1 MKILVTG
8 GAGFIGSHTI
18 RKLLEL
24 NYKVVCV
31 DSFDDYYD
39 PKVKEDN
46 IAAFKKNKKF
56 SLYRQNICDFKRLS
70 RIFQRE
76 KPEKVCHLAAKV
88 GVRASIK
95 DPLPYIETNIS
106 GTLNLLKL
114 SVANNVQ
121 SFVFASSSSVY
132 GDTKKIP
139 FKEEN
144 STDNPIS
151 PYAATKKAGE
161 LLVHVYHKL
170 FNLNCTI
177 LRFFTVYGPSGR
189 PDMAPYLFVDS
200 IYRGK
205 PIKKFG
211 KGDSRRDYTYVDDV
225 VDGIISAIEK
235 NYSFGIFNL
244 GYSHSIN
251 LNKFISLIEKLSA
264 RKAIIKTVG
273 LQAGEV
279 INTLADISKAKSF
292 LWYGPKTSI
301 EKGLKK
307 FIDWYIERNK
317 I

>member
-1 MKILVTG
+1 MEIL
-8 GAGFIGSHTI
+8 
-18 RKLLEL
+18 
-24 NYKVVCV
+24 
-31 DSFDDYYD
+31 
-39 PKVKEDN
+39 
-46 IAAFKKNKKF
+46 
-56 SLYRQNICDFKRLS
+56 KRYL
-70 RIFQRE
+70 
-76 KPEKVCHLAAKV
+76 
-88 GVRASIK
+88 
-95 DPLPYIETNIS
+95 
-106 GTLNLLKL
+106 
-114 SVANNVQ
+114 
-121 SFVFASSSSVY
+121 
-132 GDTKKIP
+132 